1 MAIAYWHSMLILHGV
16 LLALVTTMARLAML
30 PDATNTSSDNVG
42 SVRITAAQTRQRWLG
57 FSVPNSVIEGSYAYP
72 PLIYWLISRLPK
84 HRWAQARYWANYLAD
99 TATVL
104 LVWGA
109 ILVLA
114 PALPHE
120 VALLSALAV
129 ALNPLLLPALEH
141 ARISAPNARSFG
153 ALLNTLWM
161 AGLVVLQAEPE
172 FRLVAA
178 ALMVPLAWLTVLM
191 SQFGMQSMIGLSL
204 LVSLFTL
211 DPWPACVMAAGIG
224 TAWLVPGLGAREVL
238 RHKWAHWRWYNIVK
252 RTVANAA
259 SYRARPWRERTRAM
273 LELFASPMA
282 QGHTLGVELQRSAW
296 WKMLAGV
303 APFVAMIALAATSG
317 QADSALL
324 EGPTRALAIVCGAS
338 FVLFFV
344 TTQPRWVFLGE
355 AERYVEHALAGFAV
369 LAALLLSSQPALAV
383 SGSVLAAVIALT
395 VTVLQ
400 LAHRQW
406 PATQVMMQYPALG
419 YGGERELL
427 KRLIGLGT
435 PVRVATLPVKA
446 AFLMHDLLIDEAL
459 PGSER
464 VQFYFQHVLQPGDDR
479 FQYMIDDTD
488 DGNEY
493 LRDDLPR
500 LVERYGI
507 DLMVVDSAWLY
518 DRSNTAP
525 ILETLRRKPVQYTS
539 GRFSVFAVRE
549 PVAASATPS
558 VDLMFPK
565 PKSAREIAR
574 ERAAAAAAAS
584 ASGSTVASA

>member
-1 MAIAYWHSMLILHGV
+1 MLIIHGV
-16 LLALVTTMARLAML
+16 LLALVTMVARLAML

-57 FSVPNSVIEGSYAYP
+57 FSVPNSVIDGTYAYP

-109 ILVLA
+109 VLLLA
-114 PALPHE
+114 PALPRE

-129 ALNPLLLPALEH
+129 AFNPLLLPALEH

-153 ALLNTLWM
+153 ALFNTLWM
-161 AGLVVLQAEPE
+161 AGLVVLHATPE
-172 FRLVAA
+172 YRVLTA
-178 ALMVPLAWLTVLM
+178 ALMIPLAWLTVLM
-191 SQFGMQSMIGLSL
+191 SQFGMQSMIGLSVCL
-204 LVSLFTL
+204 SLFTL
-211 DPWPACVMAAGIG
+211 DPWPVLVMAAGIG
-224 TAWLVPGLGAREVL
+224 SGWLVPGLGVREVL
-238 RHKWAHWRWYNIVK
+238 RHKFAHWRWYNIVK

-259 SYRARPWRERTRAM
+259 SYRARPWWERTRA
-273 LELFASPMA
+273 LLTLFAAPVA
-282 QGHTLGVELQRSAW
+282 QGHALGTELQRSAW

-303 APFVAMIALAATSG
+303 APFAAMAAVAVAQGAWDGALSNAT
-317 QADSALL
+317 
-324 EGPTRALAIVCGAS
+324 TRTLAIVCAAS
-338 FVLFFV
+338 FVLFFL

-369 LAALLLSSQPALAV
+369 LGALLLATEPALAV

-427 KRLIGLGT
+427 KRLVGLGT

-446 AFLMHDLLIDEAL
+446 AFLLHDLLIDEAL
-459 PGSER
+459 PGSDR
-464 VQFYFQHVLQPGDDR
+464 VQFYFQHVLQRDDDR
-479 FQYMIDDTD
+479 FQYMIDDTE

-549 PVAASATPS
+549 PVAASAGTS
-558 VDLMFPK
+558 STIDLMFPK

-574 ERAAAAAAAS
+574 ERAAAAAAA
-584 ASGSTVASA
+584 ATAAPATAASA